1 MNERFYQLPDEKQ
14 KKIINAGFSV
24 FSRNSYKKS
33 PMSEIADAAGISKSL
48 LFHYFYNKKELYLFL
63 WEECCR
69 ITIQF
74 MEKYD
79 CYGQTDLFEM
89 LERGMRVKIRLMK
102 LYPDLGVFALQVFY
116 EKDPEVCSEIQQS
129 YRKYYD
135 YKAKAAILNLDPA
148 QFIPG
153 LDIPMMYKEMYWASE
168 GYILERM
175 RCGEVDI
182 EKMEADFK
190 AMIQFWKK
198 IYLRK
203 EEAHGSHKDNES
215 DEILR

>member
-1 MNERFYQLPDEKQ
+1 
-14 KKIINAGFSV
+14 
-24 FSRNSYKKS
+24 
-33 PMSEIADAAGISKSL
+33 MSEIADAAGISKSL

-89 LERGMRVKIRLMK
+89 LERGMRAKIRLMK
-102 LYPDLGVFALQVFY
+102 IYPDLGVFALQVFY